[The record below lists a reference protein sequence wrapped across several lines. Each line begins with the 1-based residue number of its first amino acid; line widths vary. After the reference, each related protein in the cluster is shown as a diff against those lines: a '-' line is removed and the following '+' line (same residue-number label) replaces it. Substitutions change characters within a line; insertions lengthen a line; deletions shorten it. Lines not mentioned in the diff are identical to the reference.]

1 MPAWY
6 VLNDLR
12 RVEES
17 VSSAAACCPHLLHA
31 TPRLGTPGRSSRLT
45 DTNPTKQDRDVSTLS
60 RGVSTPS
67 QASLGD
73 ADDSVLHFEHTFQA
87 RLLVPTHATDT
98 AAGAVAAAAAAEGS
112 AEADAET
119 AALLNLPMPRAAGP
133 GAPPTHHAYP
143 QGHPHHLQA
152 HQLGPPLHSSPAPA
166 AAYKEVPV
174 RITLVGEKLTV
185 EEDSG
190 VVLGRAK
197 PPPVLAASF
206 PEVRAVDRFFYAGW
220 MK

>member
-1 MPAWY
+1 M
-6 VLNDLR
+6 
-12 RVEES
+12 
-17 VSSAAACCPHLLHA
+17 
-31 TPRLGTPGRSSRLT
+31 
-45 DTNPTKQDRDVSTLS
+45 STA
-60 RGVSTPS
+60 S

-87 RLLVPTHATDT
+87 RLLVPAHATE
-98 AAGAVAAAAAAEGS
+98 AAAAADEGS

-143 QGHPHHLQA
+143 PGHPHHMQA

-166 AAYKEVPV
+166 AAAYKEVPV
-174 RITLVGEKLTV
+174 RITLVREKLTV

-206 PEVRAVDRFFYAGW
+206 AEVRAGDRFFYAGW
-220 MK
+220 K